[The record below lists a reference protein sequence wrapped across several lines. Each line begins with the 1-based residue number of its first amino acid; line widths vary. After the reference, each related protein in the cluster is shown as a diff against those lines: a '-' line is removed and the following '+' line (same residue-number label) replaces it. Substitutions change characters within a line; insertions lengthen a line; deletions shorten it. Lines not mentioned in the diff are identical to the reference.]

1 MRMFMYMHRPVQS
14 ICIYTL
20 HACIHACVHE
30 CLCVAMY
37 VYVSIC
43 MNMYRC
49 IRICVAA
56 HVLKANMLTASAV
69 LCYTLRFHSV
79 PGDDL

>member
-1 MRMFMYMHRPVQS
+1 MHAHVHVYAQARTEHMYIYTTCMHTCMRARMSMCGYVC
-14 ICIYTL
+14 ICIY
-20 HACIHACVHE
+20 
-30 CLCVAMY
+30 
-37 VYVSIC
+37 